1 MAVIRLE
8 QHCLPVINV
17 SISIYRLKRWHGRM
31 EEGKLWLS
39 YNSPDYLFKRF
50 AIDDRAKVKKNI
62 TGALAKLSQ
71 SATQP

>member
-1 MAVIRLE
+1 
-8 QHCLPVINV
+8 
-17 SISIYRLKRWHGRM
+17 M